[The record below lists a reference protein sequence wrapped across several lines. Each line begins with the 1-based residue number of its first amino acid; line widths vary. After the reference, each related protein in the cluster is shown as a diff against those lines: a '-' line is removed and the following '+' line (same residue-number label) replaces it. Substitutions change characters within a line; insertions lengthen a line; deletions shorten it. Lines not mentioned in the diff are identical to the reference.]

1 MNKKKG
7 RGVFDKQKKIIA
19 IGDLHG
25 DIMQLLSILKFS
37 KLIEHKYKKECIIVI

>member
-37 KLIEHKYKKECIIVI
+37 K